1 MVCDQ
6 TRHDTLKTEGMT
18 IYLSIYLGLL
28 VNVPRWPLY
37 PLYIYSF
44 NVLRLFLRICKNSNE
59 ITILLSKY
67 PYLCIFMFDFFFKDN
82 YIGYFKKTSCEKLLN
97 EFSVPLNSLI
107 ILISIKIIWNSYIIL
122 SMNLISI
129 NPFYKWIDRH
139 SLSKN

>member
-1 MVCDQ
+1 MYHVDHC
-6 TRHDTLKTEGMT
+6 
-18 IYLSIYLGLL
+18 I
-28 VNVPRWPLY
+28 LY
-37 PLYIYSF
+37 

-67 PYLCIFMFDFFFKDN
+67 LYLCILMFDFFFTDN
-82 YIGYFKKTSCEKLLN
+82 YIGYFKKTSREKLLK

-107 ILISIKIIWNSYIIL
+107 ILISTKIIWNSYIIL

-139 SLSKN
+139 SLSKNNEKKNIIYLTFFLYEFRTRSIIQYH